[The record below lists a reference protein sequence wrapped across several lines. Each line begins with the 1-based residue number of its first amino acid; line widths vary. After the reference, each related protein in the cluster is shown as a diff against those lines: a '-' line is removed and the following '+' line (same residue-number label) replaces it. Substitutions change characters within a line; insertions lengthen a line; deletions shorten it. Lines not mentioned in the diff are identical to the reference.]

1 MSRAWI
7 SIGSNLGDRLRN
19 CQEAVSL
26 LARTGGVSLQVLSCP
41 YLTQPQEKADQPDFI
56 NLVAGV
62 SCSLSPQRLL
72 EELMHIEGLL
82 GRKRRERF
90 GPRTIDLDLLLVDN
104 LVLDTPT
111 LTLPHP
117 RMHLRRFVLVPLCEL
132 EPGLRHPLLGKTV
145 EELLRELGEEGQR
158 VELCAGNVGLP
169 QKTRPSIY

>member
-1 MSRAWI
+1 MSQAWI

-26 LARTGGVSLQVLSCP
+26 LARTEGVSLQVISRP
-41 YLTQPQEKADQPDFI
+41 YLTQPQEKVDQPDFI

-72 EELMHIEGLL
+72 EELLRIESLL
-82 GRKRRERF
+82 GRERRERF
-90 GPRTIDLDLLLVDN
+90 GPRTIDLDLLIMDN

-132 EPGLRHPLLGKTV
+132 EPGLRHPILGKTV

-158 VELCAGNVGLP
+158 VEPWAANAGAS
-169 QKTRPSIY
+169 QKARLSIY